1 MAANAELRA
10 SGAAEVA
17 PRRARSWSRRALSR
31 VADDDGGTPPPGP
44 EPLPQPTPEPVPQPT
59 PEPIPQPTPEPIPQP
74 TPEPIPQPTPDPVP
88 PPASGSP
95 AGPPPLR

>member
-1 MAANAELRA
+1 MSE
-10 SGAAEVA
+10 GAQVLDPAEVA
-17 PRRARSWSRRALSR
+17 ARRARSGSRRVLVCSAG
-31 VADDDGGTPPPGP
+31 DDGGTPPPGP
-44 EPLPQPTPEPVPQPT
+44 EPVPQPTPEPVPQPT

-95 AGPPPLR
+95 AGPPRLR